1 MAKPQTFH
9 RSPKKVLWITEEF
22 LADIRKEFGGGNEE
36 IVKVAELKMLEQR
49 KKMMNKFMQKFRRAV
64 RKSRYDRR
72 PLIEEFQKSM
82 NRNIH

>member
-1 MAKPQTFH
+1 VEKQIQQILSFE
-9 RSPKKVLWITEEF
+9 ITEEF
-22 LADIRKEFGGGNEE
+22 LADIRKEFGEGNEE

-64 RKSRYDRR
+64 RESRYEGR

>member
-1 MAKPQTFH
+1 MEKQIQQILSFE
-9 RSPKKVLWITEEF
+9 ITEEF
-22 LADIRKEFGGGNEE
+22 LADIRKEFGEGNEE

-64 RKSRYDRR
+64 RESRYEGR